1 MESIVGWNVENIF
14 YLTAMG
20 FKCGIVGLPNVGK
33 STIFNAITNAGAESA
48 NYPFCTINPNV
59 GMVNVPDKR
68 LDKLVKAYNPR
79 SIVPAVTQFV
89 DIAGLVKGAANGEG
103 LGNQFLTHIR
113 ECEAIMEVVRCFDDE
128 NIIHVH
134 ETVDPLRDVE
144 IIETELILKDL
155 ESVEKRV
162 AQEAKNARIGT
173 AKAKDRLSVC
183 EALAKHLGEGK
194 PARDFE
200 KSEAASEIIFE
211 LALLTAKPIFYCAN
225 VSEDDILKGNAYTEE
240 LKKYAAERKQDMV
253 IICGKIEEELSSMEA
268 EEKSEFL
275 KDLGMEESGL
285 DQVVHKGYAILGLQ
299 TFFTAGEKEVR
310 AWTFH
315 KGWKAPACAG
325 VIHSDFEK
333 GFIRAETLAYADFE
347 KHGSLNSA
355 KDLGLLRTEGKD
367 YEVRDGDI
375 MLFLFNS

>member
-1 MESIVGWNVENIF
+1 
-14 YLTAMG
+14 MG

-59 GMVNVPDKR
+59 GMVKVPDKR
-68 LDKLVKAYNPR
+68 LNALVKAYNPR

-89 DIAGLVKGAANGEG
+89 DIAGLVKGASQGEG

-113 ECEAIMEVVRCFDDE
+113 ECEAIMEVVRCFDDD

-134 ETVDPLRDVE
+134 ESVNPLRDVE
-144 IIETELILKDL
+144 IIETELVLKDL
-155 ESVEKRV
+155 ESVEKRL
-162 AQEAKNARIGT
+162 AQEVKNARIGT
-173 AKAKDRLSVC
+173 AKAKERLAVC
-183 EALAKHLGEGK
+183 EALNKHLGEGK
-194 PARDFE
+194 LARNFE
-200 KSEAASEIIFE
+200 KSEIADEIIFE
-211 LALLTAKPIFYCAN
+211 LALLTAKPVFYCAN
-225 VSEDDILKGNAYTEE
+225 VGEGDILTGNAYTEE
-240 LKKYAAERKQDMV
+240 LKKYAAEHGNDVV

-268 EEKSEFL
+268 QEKAEFL
-275 KDLGMEESGL
+275 KDLGMAESGL
-285 DQVVHKGYAILGLQ
+285 DQVVHKGYGILGLR

-333 GFIRAETLAYADFE
+333 GFIRAETLSYADFE
-347 KHGSLNSA
+347 KYGSLNAA
-355 KDLGLLRTEGKD
+355 KDSGHLRTEGKD
-367 YEVRDGDI
+367 YEVQDGDI